1 MRARKSGSWTLAILT
16 LLTAGCTVGPNYR
29 RPSVPVPP
37 TFRDLGPL
45 KGAEQTAS
53 FADLPWWEIF
63 KDPILQSLIRTALE
77 KNYDVRFA
85 AEQVAAA
92 RAQLGITRANQ
103 FPQISAG
110 GSYSG
115 GKSLSTQIN
124 ANLLAFTADVNYQL
138 DLFGGLRRAT
148 EAARAALLSTEEARR
163 TVVITLVSD
172 IAADYFQLLALD
184 LQLEVSRDTVRTQ
197 ENSVRLTR
205 LRVENGVATKVDMLQ
220 AQQVLDSA
228 SAQIPNLQRQIGRF
242 EDAINSLLGNYPAAM
257 PRGRLLTEQ
266 YLPPEV
272 PTGLTSALLERR
284 PDIRGA
290 EKTLMSYNARIGVA
304 RAAFF
309 PQISLTGALGR
320 SAEFTTLMNSQAGL
334 WTYGASL
341 AQAIFTGG
349 ALVSNLRL
357 ADSQERQALLS
368 YMQTIQKAF
377 GDVSDALIDYQK
389 YHEVRVREEEYVR
402 DLEESVRL
410 ATMRYKGGITTY
422 LEVLDSQRSLFI
434 QQLALAQARGN
445 EYQSLVALYKALG
458 GGWRQ

>member
-1 MRARKSGSWTLAILT
+1 MRALKSGSLLLAILA
-16 LLTAGCTVGPNYR
+16 LLLGGCTVGPNYR

-37 TFRDLGPL
+37 VFRDLGPL
-45 KGAEQTAS
+45 RGAEETAS

-63 KDPILQSLIRTALE
+63 NDPILQNLIRTALE
-77 KNYDVRFA
+77 KNYDVRIA
-85 AEQVAAA
+85 AEQITAA
-92 RAQLGITRANQ
+92 RAQLGTTRANQ
-103 FPQISAG
+103 FPLITADG
-110 GSYSG
+110 TYSG
-115 GKSLSTQIN
+115 GKSLLTQIDVN
-124 ANLLAFTADVNYQL
+124 RLAFTADVSYQL
-138 DLFGGLRRAT
+138 DLFGGLRRST
-148 EAARAALLSTEEARR
+148 EAARAALLATEEARR
-163 TVVITLVSD
+163 TVIITLVSD

-184 LQLEVSRDTVRTQ
+184 LQLQVSRDTVQTQ

-228 SAQIPNLQRQIGRF
+228 SAQIPDLERQIGKF
-242 EDAINSLLGNYPAAM
+242 EDAINILRGNYPAAVL
-257 PRGRLLTEQ
+257 RGHLLREQ

-284 PDIRGA
+284 PDVRGA
-290 EKTLMSYNARIGVA
+290 EKTLMFYNARIGVA

-309 PQISLTGALGR
+309 PQISLTGAFGR

-341 AQAIFTGG
+341 AQAVFTGG
-349 ALVSNLRL
+349 ALISNLRL
-357 ADSQERQALLS
+357 AKSQERQALLS

-389 YHEVRVREEEYVR
+389 YHDVRVREEAYVR

-410 ATMRYKGGITTY
+410 ATMRYRGGITTY
-422 LEVLDSQRSLFI
+422 LEVLDNQRSLFI
-434 QQLALAQARGN
+434 QQLSLAQARGN
-445 EYQSLVALYKALG
+445 EYQSVVTLYRALG